1 MNQAVILLAYG
12 GPDSL
17 DDIPEYL
24 LDIRGGRP
32 TSQELIDDITDRYRQ
47 IGGRSPLLD
56 ITNAVADKVAAVI
69 DRPVY
74 VGMRHWSPYIADVIG
89 QMAADGIDHIVAI
102 CMAPHCSTL
111 SIGKYREKV
120 QEALDQ
126 VQADTGRNIGL
137 SFVDSWHTQPAYL
150 GGVAGKVRQT
160 LAHWPA
166 SESKRVKV
174 IFTAHSLP
182 SFILERGDPYDDQLR
197 ETAGLLAE
205 MLGLAADRWTFSYQ
219 SAAQTGMPWLGPQI
233 EDLVP
238 ELAANGER
246 DLLIAPIGFISDHVE
261 ILYDIDIGVQAIAS
275 AHGVRVERAPMLNA
289 CRPLIVA
296 LSALART
303 ALESSARDASA
314 KDVSAKDV
322 SAKDASAKD
331 VSAKEPSVLGPTS
344 PVSQTH

>member
-17 DDIPEYL
+17 DDIPAYL

-56 ITNAVADKVAAVI
+56 ITNSVADKVATVI

-74 VGMRHWSPYIADVIG
+74 VGMRHWSPYIVDVVG
-89 QMAADGIDHIVAI
+89 QMATDGIDHIVAI
-102 CMAPHCSTL
+102 CMAPHYSTL
-111 SIGKYREKV
+111 SIDKYREKV
-120 QEALDQ
+120 EEA
-126 VQADTGRNIGL
+126 VAGRDIRL

-150 GGVAGKVRQT
+150 GGIAGKVRQT
-160 LAHWPA
+160 LTRWPA
-166 SESKRVKV
+166 SEQKRVKV

-182 SFILERGDPYDDQLR
+182 SFILDRGDPYDAQLR

-261 ILYDIDIGVQAIAS
+261 ILYDIDIGLQAIAS
-275 AHGVRVERAPMLNA
+275 AHGVRVERTPMLNA

-303 ALESSARDASA
+303 ALDSAARNPAA
-314 KDVSAKDV
+314 ARP
-322 SAKDASAKD
+322 A
-331 VSAKEPSVLGPTS
+331 TS
-344 PVSQTH
+344 VSQTH